1 MYASRSLPWRA
12 SFALAGLLV
21 MAGGP
26 LHPSG
31 SMPQML
37 ASPQW
42 VPAHSLMLAGFVA
55 LLAGLVLYGRATEL
69 SPRVRRWHRLALIA
83 TALQAVEMALHTAAV
98 LDGPN
103 LAAGRATPILTTHL
117 AIAVP
122 IYPFFALTLI
132 GFIIVV
138 ARERA
143 LGSPWIAP
151 LAVLGLLAHGAAA
164 PLVILGAPGHW
175 NPLFAGLLLAA
186 IWMIVC
192 AAWPLRTATRASAAA
207 GAPLPRTAASR

>member
-1 MYASRSLPWRA
+1 MNASKSLPWRA
-12 SFALAGLLV
+12 CFALAGLLV

-31 SMPQML
+31 TMPQML
-37 ASPQW
+37 ANPQW
-42 VPAHSLMLAGFVA
+42 VLAHSLMLAGFVA
-55 LLAGLVLYGRATEL
+55 LLSGLVLYGRATEL
-69 SPRVRRWHRLALIA
+69 SLRVRRWHRLALIG

-98 LDGPN
+98 VDGPN
-103 LAAGRATPILTTHL
+103 LAAGQATPVLSTHL

-122 IYPFFALTLI
+122 IYPFFALVLI
-132 GFIIVV
+132 GFVV
-138 ARERA
+138 AAARERA

-175 NPLFAGLLLAA
+175 NGLFAGLLLAA
-186 IWMIVC
+186 IWMILS
-192 AAWPLRTATRASAAA
+192 AAWPLRASARSLATAGSPATAGNAA
-207 GAPLPRTAASR
+207 A